1 MKFPPQLV
9 KQCSDIRIELAK
21 VADTFKVDP
30 QFVGFELLAVEV
42 LLDRNDKNGFQVVT
56 KEEMQQLEDEELF
69 NTDSFKIKQRYDIR
83 IKPVESQPQISL
95 RISPFGD
102 KMRLRFG
109 EGVSLLDEDI
119 FYEEMMR
126 EIEAQMAFEG
136 IIIRRR
142 NDIKQRLISE
152 VKTLIQ
158 NQTLPPCEIDILE
171 SVVYS
176 PHREAYSEF
185 LIPCEDR
192 YRDYK
197 EAYFAVNKGEDI
209 VAFHKAKPSS
219 SGRNLY
225 GEFILATQIDLMH
238 THSFPKFKND
248 EVEQIEHGEC
258 VFFRS
263 LIDSYVRLKSNEI
276 DFYRQNEFSH
286 INANST
292 PPLLGGMGKNLTLTI
307 RASNSSQDAIGEG
320 VVLEAANI
328 KIIGNVAKNARIQAN
343 EIEIEGS
350 THQESEIIANR
361 AKIKTHCGNLI
372 ADEAMIE
379 TLDQGFV
386 QSESIYLD
394 LCQEGEVLSKEANIK
409 KIASNNKVTISYRL
423 HVGNIEG
430 ENNIITI
437 SSLAYHKTKDLIDV
451 LVKKKNF
458 LINSAK
464 EVYSKYHKIL
474 ASVKKS
480 KPLIE
485 QIEGAQEVIREQMMQ
500 NKDIAEA
507 YGRHHTMIKDL
518 RMFRQELFDYQQFIE
533 KTVNNLVQIDEE
545 VLNAQI
551 YCDKSWGED
560 TKLIYQREFP
570 KKQVK
575 SLNVDKDFKGGY
587 RIDSET
593 EEFVGM

>member
-1 MKFPPQLV
+1 MKFPQQLV
-9 KQCSDIRIELAK
+9 KQCSDIQIELAK
-21 VADTFKVDP
+21 VADAFKVDP
-30 QFVGFELLAVEV
+30 QYVGFELLAVGV

-69 NTDSFKIKQRYDIR
+69 NTDNFKIKQRYDIR
-83 IKPVESQPQISL
+83 IKPIESKPLISL

-102 KMRLRFG
+102 KMRLRFS
-109 EGVSLLDEDI
+109 EGIGLLDEDI

-136 IIIRRR
+136 IIIRRMK
-142 NDIKQRLISE
+142 DIKQRLKSQ
-152 VKTLIQ
+152 VQTLIQ
-158 NQTLPPCEIDILE
+158 NQIFPPCEIDLME
-171 SVVYS
+171 SVTYS

-185 LIPCEDR
+185 LIPCEER

-197 EAYFAVNKGEDI
+197 EAYFAVNKGENI
-209 VAFHKAKPSS
+209 VAFYKAKPSS

-225 GEFILATQIDLMH
+225 GEFILATHIDLMH
-238 THSFPKFKND
+238 TNSFPKFNSD
-248 EVEQIEHGEC
+248 EVEQIEEDER
-258 VFFRS
+258 VVFRS
-263 LIDSYVRLKSNEI
+263 LIDSYVRLRGNEI
-276 DFYRQNEFSH
+276 DFYRQNEFNH
-286 INANST
+286 INASST

-307 RASNSSQDAIGEG
+307 KASNNSQDAIGEG

-343 EIEIEGS
+343 EIEIEGT
-350 THQESEIIANR
+350 THEQSEIIANR
-361 AKIKTHCGNLI
+361 AKITTHRGNLI

-386 QSESIYLD
+386 QSESIHLD

-423 HVGNIEG
+423 HVGSIEG

-437 SSLAYHKTKDLIDV
+437 SSLAYHKTKELIDV

-545 VLNAQI
+545 ILNAQI

-593 EEFVGM
+593 EEFVGI